1 MSNSRKKWRH
11 KVLITSFYR
20 LIGTAEACYRNFLA
34 IGTKSGSVPD
44 QEICSSSNKKR
55 QAEDF
60 RQAFQVEAG
69 GIEYPHESAGK
80 TALSK

>member
-1 MSNSRKKWRH
+1 M
-11 KVLITSFYR
+11 SFYR
-20 LIGTAEACYRNFLA
+20 LIGTAEACYRNFFA

-44 QEICSSSNKKR
+44 QEICSNSNKKR

-69 GIEYPHESAGK
+69 GIEPPSRDTSNPAS
-80 TALSK
+80 TCLAN